1 MSNIERFRLINDELL
16 SGEFYFQSLVEQAF
30 KQGLI
35 DDCAMESIQ
44 MQSIRLLAER
54 TERFNKGDSSSVRIE
69 RAQSIMASNF
79 YTMSIYLK
87 SLPDADAAV
96 AEIKGTPVSEIYK
109 KGRRMLD
116 IKLHSAKHFYSIIC
130 RNKIQTPNHDYNAT
144 IDEGIKS
151 FFYTYDAD
159 FAAHEIIPVI
169 DYPLSTPV
177 ADLAGLEYIQ
187 RYLGNLQLE
196 NLFCSKFDAAA
207 IHRVMLGYD
216 TGYGELLINIYQQVL
231 SQALGCALLHKN
243 ISRLEILHC
252 DAQKLEQLF
261 AGKSREEIHCLI
273 SDAACVLC
281 RTLGIT
287 SNGPEKYIRET
298 LPEISSRIY
307 NAAGSGALSR
317 VIVIPQEQDC
327 CETLRYSAGEKM
339 DDEKYR
345 GLIEEI
351 LQCRYAQDKLE
362 IIKNNIKSLEDIEDV
377 LVDAELDE
385 TEAFE
390 VLKLLGEAELSVLIG
405 RHIYGT
411 EIEAVDC
418 SDRGKRLHQYLS
430 RYLLCLPSE
439 IREEVKRLAG
449 SIKEV

>member
-1 MSNIERFRLINDELL
+1 MSNIERSRLINEELL

-30 KQGLI
+30 RQGLI
-35 DDCAMESIQ
+35 DDRAMEGIQ

-54 TERFNKGDSSSVRIE
+54 TERFNQGDSSSVKIE
-69 RAQSIMASNF
+69 KAQSIMISNF
-79 YTMSIYLK
+79 YTMSVYLK

-96 AEIKGTPVSEIYK
+96 AEVTSTPISEIYK

-116 IKLHSAKHFYSIIC
+116 IKLHSAKHFYSIVC

-151 FFYTYDAD
+151 FFYTYDTD

-169 DYPLSTPV
+169 DYPLSTAV
-177 ADLAGLEYIQ
+177 TDLAGLEYIQ

-196 NLFCSKFDAAA
+196 NLFCSRFDAAA

-231 SQALGCALLHKN
+231 SEALGCALLCKN
-243 ISRLEILHC
+243 IQELYISHC
-252 DAQKLEQLF
+252 DTQKLEHLF
-261 AGKSREEIHCLI
+261 AGKSKEEIHCLV
-273 SDAACVLC
+273 SDAAFALC

-287 SNGPEKYIRET
+287 NDGLQKYILAT
-298 LPEISSRIY
+298 LHEISSRVY

-317 VIVIPQEQDC
+317 VIVIPQQPDC
-327 CETLRYSAGEKM
+327 SEPLRYSAGEKM

-345 GLIEEI
+345 GLIDEI

-362 IIKNNIKSLEDIEDV
+362 IIKNNISSLEDIEDV

-390 VLKLLGEAELSVLIG
+390 VLKLLGEAELSVLAG
-405 RHIYGT
+405 RHLYGM
-411 EIEAVDC
+411 EVGAADC
-418 SDRGKRLHQYLS
+418 SDREKRLQQYLS
-430 RYLLCLPSE
+430 GYLSGLPCE
-439 IREEVKRLAG
+439 IQKEIKRLAG
-449 SIKEV
+449 RIKEV